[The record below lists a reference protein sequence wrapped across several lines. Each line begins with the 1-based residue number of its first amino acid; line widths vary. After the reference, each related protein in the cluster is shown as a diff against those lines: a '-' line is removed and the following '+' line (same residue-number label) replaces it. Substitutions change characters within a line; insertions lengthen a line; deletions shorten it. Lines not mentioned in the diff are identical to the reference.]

1 MFLVQNPIFES
12 RLWLG
17 TSLAVTL
24 DTGAEGSVGRLSL
37 SLDPFDVDL
46 PCEKA
51 KRYVEHIFVKHAFLS

>member
-24 DTGAEGSVGRLSL
+24 DTGAEGSVGQLSL
-37 SLDPFDVDL
+37 SPDPFDVDL
-46 PCEKA
+46 PYEKA
-51 KRYVEHIFVKHAFLS
+51 KRYVEHICAKHEFLS